1 MEDKRRDLLSTMF
14 ELSAAEFSR
23 CFAPPKL
30 CGNPAIRA
38 HSVQNAQALDL
49 LAINGHVVAP
59 SRRLFA
65 DKPPEIRFALIGR
78 KKATTFAGLCS
89 EHDQTIFAPIDTT
102 QCDPSNPEH
111 LFLIA
116 YRSAFR
122 EVHASCA
129 AGWML
134 QMGYQ
139 RRVELGLDSPDVSSD
154 AGLLATRQLIL
165 AHEMFKHKLTFD
177 DAYLQKDYGAIEH
190 DVIEM
195 QLSRPAI
202 GASSLFTIDDAPRGD
217 EVARACINIMPLS
230 TSRTVAVLSYTTAD
244 APIARAA
251 LDRIL
256 STAGHHRLY
265 ELSKRLLNSCE
276 NFVISPDHYDTW
288 SERKRTVIKDY
299 FVQTLIKDHLGHDDP
314 DLYLF

>member
-1 MEDKRRDLLSTMF
+1 MDDKQRELLRSIF
-14 ELSAAEFSR
+14 KLSAAEFSR

-30 CGNPAIRA
+30 CQNPAIRA

-49 LAINGHVVAP
+49 LAVKGHVVAL
-59 SRRLFA
+59 SKRLFA
-65 DKPPEIRFALIGR
+65 DKPPEISFGLIGR
-78 KKATTFAGLCS
+78 NKATTFAGLCS
-89 EHDQTIFAPIDTT
+89 EHDQAIFAPIDTVQFDHT
-102 QCDPSNPEH
+102 NLEH

-139 RRVELGLDSPDVSSD
+139 KRVELGLDSPDVPSD

-165 AHEMFKHKLTFD
+165 GYEMFNHKLIFD
-177 DAYLQKDYGAIEH
+177 DAYLRKDYTAIEH

-195 QLSRPAI
+195 ELTRPTI
-202 GASSLFTIDDAPRGD
+202 GASSLFSIDDAPRGD
-217 EVARACINIMPLS
+217 EVARACINIMPI
-230 TSRTVAVLSYTTAD
+230 TRSRTVAVLSYTRAD
-244 APIARAA
+244 ATIARTA

-256 STAGHHRLY
+256 SASGHHQRY

-276 NFVISPDHYDTW
+276 NFVISPEHFDTW
-288 SERKRTVIKDY
+288 SEHKRTVIRDY
-299 FVQTLIKDHLGHDDP
+299 YVQTLLKDHLGHDDSH
-314 DLYLF
+314 LHLF